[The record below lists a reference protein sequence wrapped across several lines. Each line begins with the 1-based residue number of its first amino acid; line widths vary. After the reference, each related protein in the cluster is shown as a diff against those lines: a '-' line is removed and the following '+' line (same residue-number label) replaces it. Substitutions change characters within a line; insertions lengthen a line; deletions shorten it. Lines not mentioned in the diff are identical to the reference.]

1 MNPPKKIALAL
12 LLVFIAIQF
21 IQPARNSNG
30 QAVHT
35 DMIIQLG
42 VPANVE
48 RILKTACYDCHSN
61 NTCYPWYAN
70 IQPMGWLLAN
80 HIKEGKAEL
89 NFSEFGDYSQRRQM
103 SKLKAIENSIKD
115 ASMPLS
121 SYTLMHQDAKLSK
134 EDKAFIIE
142 WTTRTRDSLSSKRQ
156 SND

>member
-1 MNPPKKIALAL
+1 MNRLKKIALAL

-21 IQPARNSNG
+21 IQPARNTNG
-30 QAVHT
+30 QVVHT
-35 DMIIQLG
+35 DMIIQLS

-61 NTCYPWYAN
+61 NTRYPWYAN
-70 IQPMGWLLAN
+70 IQPMGWLLAE
-80 HIKEGKAEL
+80 HIREGKAEL
-89 NFSEFGDYSQRRQM
+89 NFNEFGNYLLRRKM

-121 SYTLMHQDAKLSK
+121 SYTWMHQGAKLSK
-134 EDKAFIIE
+134 SDKAFIIE

-156 SND
+156 NKD